1 MIGAAL
7 GTGRFRLDAQG
18 LLTSID
24 ILEGSPA

>member
-7 GTGRFRLDAQG
+7 GTGPFRLGAQG

-24 ILEGSPA
+24 IRNPGS